1 MRELEIGVGGQVKI
15 LADEDRQTV
24 EIVFV
29 DRDLPSDASRLD
41 LRQLMRDTTLLD
53 LARTVNPETALFVLS
68 ELTEAGV
75 RVSDL
80 LVQVESYANRVTRR
94 LREERARVLLEETPK
109 EIERLGVANTKDNRD
124 AVVDRWP
131 TVTQDESTLEQL
143 HSISAWI
150 RTRKEAFRQAHSS
163 ARAWLGE
170 RQYSRRNIPANS
182 GNAEVGLG
190 EINKQTFGSRY

>member
-1 MRELEIGVGGQVKI
+1 MRELDIGGQVKI

-29 DRDLPSDASRLD
+29 DRDLPLDASRLD

-80 LVQVESYANRVTRR
+80 LVRVESYANRVTRR

-143 HSISAWI
+143 HSIGAWI

-182 GNAEVGLG
+182 GTAEVGLG

>member
-1 MRELEIGVGGQVKI
+1 VRELDIGGQVKI

-29 DRDLPSDASRLD
+29 DRDLPLDASRLD

-80 LVQVESYANRVTRR
+80 LVRVESYANRVTRR

-143 HSISAWI
+143 HSIGAWI

-182 GNAEVGLG
+182 GTAEVGLG